1 VIKFEETVMV
11 FEEMVI
17 NLPAPNTP
25 VMTGFPRFE
34 VLVIGFEVFSEGLY
48 LSFPV

>member
-17 NLPAPNTP
+17 KKAGT
-25 VMTGFPRFE
+25 V
-34 VLVIGFEVFSEGLY
+34 
-48 LSFPV
+48 